1 MKNVDGDSNLGG
13 RDFDHVLFEY
23 CAETI
28 KSRFDKDPKRDKR
41 RAERIKRKCEELKIS
56 LSTTFQERSFF

>member
-41 RAERIKRKCEELKIS
+41 RAERIKRKKL
-56 LSTTFQERSFF
+56 LL